1 MATRKKTSKKIP
13 ARQAPARSKAAADQD
28 AARLKAI
35 LDSTPDA
42 IVTIDTRGIITSVN
56 AATSRMFG
64 FSDAD
69 MVGQNVSMLMGA
81 AHREAHDGYLER
93 YLRTHEARI
102 IGKAREVEARRRDG
116 SIMWIKL
123 WVTDMRPQGQ
133 ESFLGIIQDVSERRA
148 AELGRER
155 LLSAVVETA
164 DRLAES
170 AAEISAATTEQAAG
184 AQQQAAAVAETM
196 SSVEEV
202 SKTAEQSAERARAV
216 AEASRRSAELG
227 EAGRRAVEE
236 SIDGMRDVKARSE
249 SIAQSILQLAEQ
261 AQAIGE
267 IIATVNDM
275 AEQTNLLALNAAIEA
290 ARAGEHGRGFSVV
303 AAEVKVL
310 AEQSKR
316 ATAQVRQILNQIQ
329 KATNSAVF
337 SMEEGS
343 KSVTHTVS
351 VVSQAGSTIKSLEA
365 TGAEAARA
373 GAQIAASAGQQ
384 ALGMGQVSHAMK
396 NIGEVTHQNLKAT
409 QQTEKAVHGL
419 SQLAEKLKVLLA
431 EFGM

>member
-1 MATRKKTSKKIP
+1 MATRKKTTKKTP
-13 ARQAPARSKAAADQD
+13 RRAPRSRTTDVD

-42 IVTIDTRGIITSVN
+42 IVTIDTHGVVTSVN
-56 AATSRMFG
+56 AATTRMFG
-64 FSDAD
+64 YDPEQ
-69 MVGQNVSMLMGA
+69 MLGENVSMLMSPG
-81 AHREAHDGYLER
+81 HRDAHDGYLER
-93 YLRTHEARI
+93 YLRTHEPRI
-102 IGKAREVEARRRDG
+102 IGRAREVEARRHDG
-116 SIMWIKL
+116 APMWIKL
-123 WVTDMRPQGQ
+123 WVTDMRSRGQ
-133 ESFLGIIQDVSERRA
+133 DGFLGIIQDVSERRA
-148 AELGRER
+148 AEQARER
-155 LLSAVVETA
+155 LLSAVLETA
-164 DRLAES
+164 DQLAES
-170 AAEISAATTEQAAG
+170 ATEISAATTEQAAG

-202 SKTAEQSAERARAV
+202 SRTAEQAAERARAV

-227 EAGRRAVEE
+227 EAGRQSVEE
-236 SIDGMRDVKARSE
+236 SIVGMRDVKARTE

-337 SMEEGS
+337 SMEEGT
-343 KSVTHTVS
+343 KSVTRTMD
-351 VVSQAGSTIKSLEA
+351 VVSEAGHTIKSLEA

-373 GAQIAASAGQQ
+373 GAQISASAGQQ
-384 ALGMGQVSHAMK
+384 ALGMGQVSHAMR

-409 QQTEKAVHGL
+409 QQTEKAVHGI
-419 SQLAEKLKVLLA
+419 SQLADKLKGLLA

>member
-1 MATRKKTSKKIP
+1 MATRNKTPKTPS
-13 ARQAPARSKAAADQD
+13 RRAPRRSAGLDG
-28 AARLKAI
+28 ARLKAI

-42 IVTIDTRGIITSVN
+42 IVTIDTHGIISTVN

-64 FSDAD
+64 FSDQE
-69 MVGQNVSMLMGA
+69 MVGENVSMLMSSS
-81 AHREAHDGYLER
+81 HRVSHDAYMER
-93 YLRTHEARI
+93 YLRTHEPRI
-102 IGKAREVEARRRDG
+102 IGKAREVEARRKDG
-116 SIMWIKL
+116 SAMWIKL
-123 WVTDMRPQGQ
+123 WVTDMRPQGH
-133 ESFLGIIQDVSERRA
+133 EMFLGIMQDVSERREA
-148 AELGRER
+148 QQARER
-155 LLSAVVETA
+155 LLSAVLETA
-164 DRLAES
+164 DQLAAS

-184 AQQQAAAVAETM
+184 AQEQAAAVTETM

-202 SKTAEQSAERARAV
+202 SKTAEQAAERARAV

-227 EAGRRAVEE
+227 EAGKSAVEE
-236 SIDGMRDVKARSE
+236 SIVGMRDVKARTE

-303 AAEVKVL
+303 ASEVKVL

-329 KATNSAVF
+329 KATNAAVF
-337 SMEEGS
+337 SMEEGT
-343 KSVTHTVS
+343 KSVTHTMS
-351 VVSQAGSTIKSLEA
+351 VVSEAGATIKSLEA

-373 GAQIAASAGQQ
+373 GAQISASAGQQ
-384 ALGMGQVSHAMK
+384 ALGMGQVSHAMR

-419 SQLAEKLKVLLA
+419 SLLADRLKGLLA